1 MRESPLKGIR
11 VLDFGSFMAGPTAAM
26 LLAFL
31 GAEVIKV
38 ESRKRFDPSRV
49 YVHAPGRPPADPR
62 YGEQVF
68 GSANLN
74 KRSLTV
80 DLTTPKGKEIIR
92 QLVAKCDVLIENMS
106 PGTMKKLGLDN
117 TILAAKLAESLK
129 STLPVVAIVFAV
141 CFIFI
146 PVPAGA
152 LLAFVFGSILLVVGV
167 GLFTIGVDMA
177 MTPIGSHIGS
187 AVTKSRSL
195 MFALFISFLVGTFV
209 TVSEPDLQVLAG
221 QVPSIPNP
229 VIIGAVAL
237 GVGIF
242 LAAAMLRI
250 FLGISLRTLLLVTYP
265 IIIALAFFM
274 PADYIG
280 VAFDS
285 GGVTTGPMTV
295 PFIIALGVGVA
306 SSRSDSDAQ
315 NDSFGLVAIS
325 SIGPILAVMI
335 LGVLYPGG
343 GSDYTPVVVPEIAD
357 SLELWRLFASEFPHF
372 FHEVALALAP
382 IIVFFIA
389 FQIFKLRLHGTEL
402 MQIVIGIFYTYIG
415 LVLFLTG
422 VNAGFLPVGNYLGQ
436 LIGAL
441 EYNWVIVPLG
451 MVIGYFIVQ
460 AEPAVHVLGKQ
471 VLEVT
476 AGAIPGKA
484 LSVSLSIGI
493 AISVGLAM
501 LRILTG
507 LPLLWL
513 IVPGYALALV
523 LSFFVPTIF
532 TAIAFDSG
540 GVASGAMT
548 ATFLMP
554 LAMGLCTAVGGNVT
568 QDAFGVVAMVAMTPL
583 ITIQLLGLLYVRGMS
598 AVKKKENAI

>member
-1 MRESPLKGIR
+1 
-11 VLDFGSFMAGPTAAM
+11 M
-26 LLAFL
+26 L
-31 GAEVIKV
+31 
-38 ESRKRFDPSRV
+38 
-49 YVHAPGRPPADPR
+49 
-62 YGEQVF
+62 
-68 GSANLN
+68 
-74 KRSLTV
+74 
-80 DLTTPKGKEIIR
+80 
-92 QLVAKCDVLIENMS
+92 
-106 PGTMKKLGLDN
+106 KKLGLDN

-242 LAAAMLRI
+242 LAVAMLRI

-315 NDSFGLVAIS
+315 NDSFGFRS
-325 SIGPILAVMI
+325 S
-335 LGVLYPGG
+335 
-343 GSDYTPVVVPEIAD
+343 
-357 SLELWRLFASEFPHF
+357 
-372 FHEVALALAP
+372 
-382 IIVFFIA
+382 
-389 FQIFKLRLHGTEL
+389 
-402 MQIVIGIFYTYIG
+402 
-415 LVLFLTG
+415 
-422 VNAGFLPVGNYLGQ
+422 
-436 LIGAL
+436 
-441 EYNWVIVPLG
+441 
-451 MVIGYFIVQ
+451 
-460 AEPAVHVLGKQ
+460 
-471 VLEVT
+471 
-476 AGAIPGKA
+476 
-484 LSVSLSIGI
+484 
-493 AISVGLAM
+493 
-501 LRILTG
+501 
-507 LPLLWL
+507 
-513 IVPGYALALV
+513 
-523 LSFFVPTIF
+523 
-532 TAIAFDSG
+532 
-540 GVASGAMT
+540 
-548 ATFLMP
+548 
-554 LAMGLCTAVGGNVT
+554 
-568 QDAFGVVAMVAMTPL
+568 
-583 ITIQLLGLLYVRGMS
+583 
-598 AVKKKENAI
+598 

>member
-1 MRESPLKGIR
+1 
-11 VLDFGSFMAGPTAAM
+11 M
-26 LLAFL
+26 L
-31 GAEVIKV
+31 
-38 ESRKRFDPSRV
+38 
-49 YVHAPGRPPADPR
+49 
-62 YGEQVF
+62 
-68 GSANLN
+68 
-74 KRSLTV
+74 
-80 DLTTPKGKEIIR
+80 
-92 QLVAKCDVLIENMS
+92 
-106 PGTMKKLGLDN
+106 KKLGLDN
-117 TILAAKLAESLK
+117 TILMAKLEESLK
-129 STLPVVAIVFAV
+129 STLPVVAIVFAI
-141 CFIFI
+141 CFAFI
-146 PVPAGA
+146 PVPVGA
-152 LLAFVFGSILLVVGV
+152 LLAFVFGSILLIVGM
-167 GLFTIGVDMA
+167 GFFTIGVDMA
-177 MTPIGSHIGS
+177 MTPIGGYIGS

-195 MFALFISFLVGTFV
+195 WFILFISFLVGTFI

-221 QVPSIPNP
+221 QVPSIPYA

-237 GVGIF
+237 GVGVF
-242 LAAAMLRI
+242 LSVAMLRI
-250 FLGISLRTLLLVTYP
+250 FLGVPLRKMFVFFYVL
-265 IIIALAFFM
+265 IILLAFFM
-274 PADYIG
+274 PPDYIG

-315 NDSFGLVAIS
+315 NDSFGLVAIG
-325 SIGPILAVMI
+325 SIGPILAVML
-335 LGVLYPGG
+335 LGMVYPGG
-343 GSDYTPVVVPEIAD
+343 GSSYTPVVVPEIAD
-357 SLELWRLFASEFPHF
+357 SLELWKLFAHEFPRF
-372 FHEVALALAP
+372 FHEVALALTP
-382 IIVFFIA
+382 IIIFFAVF
-389 FQIFKLRLHGTEL
+389 QVFKLHLKGAEL
-402 MQIVIGIFYTYIG
+402 VQIVIGILYTYIG
-415 LVLFLTG
+415 LVTFLTG
-422 VNAGFLPVGNYLGQ
+422 VNAGFLPVGNYIGQ

-441 EYNWVIVPLG
+441 EYNWIIVPIG

-484 LSVSLSIGI
+484 LRVSLSIGI
-493 AISVGLAM
+493 AVSVGLAM

-513 IVPGYALALV
+513 IVPGYAIALI
-523 LSFFVPTIF
+523 LTFFVPTIF

-598 AVKKKENAI
+598 AVKKKENKI

>member
-1 MRESPLKGIR
+1 
-11 VLDFGSFMAGPTAAM
+11 M
-26 LLAFL
+26 L
-31 GAEVIKV
+31 
-38 ESRKRFDPSRV
+38 
-49 YVHAPGRPPADPR
+49 
-62 YGEQVF
+62 
-68 GSANLN
+68 
-74 KRSLTV
+74 
-80 DLTTPKGKEIIR
+80 
-92 QLVAKCDVLIENMS
+92 
-106 PGTMKKLGLDN
+106 KKLGLDN

-242 LAAAMLRI
+242 LAVAMLRI

-357 SLELWRLFASEFPHF
+357 SLELWALFAAEFPRF
-372 FHEVALALAP
+372 FHEVALALMP
-382 IIVFFIA
+382 IIIFFVV

-493 AISVGLAM
+493 AVSVGLYDFIRFPGVLRKYGVQLFLDLHYLLGGDFRKPAPRRALAAWLTPHVAASGDPGAFNQAM
-501 LRILTG
+501 MDLGARVCTPHAPACLLCPLRPDCRASVEGRQADFPEPPPRKTFPERKGEALILRDAQGRLLLTRHPG
-507 LPLLWL
+507 ERLLAGFWELPALASLPFARPGRTRRLGVYRQTFSHFRLTLSVRAAPPLADAPPLPEGFCWCADPAALPL
-513 IVPGYALALV
+513 
-523 LSFFVPTIF
+523 T
-532 TAIAFDSG
+532 
-540 GVASGAMT
+540 T
-548 ATFLMP
+548 ATRKI
-554 LAMGLCTAVGGNVT
+554 LA
-568 QDAFGVVAMVAMTPL
+568 AFP
-583 ITIQLLGLLYVRGMS
+583 S
-598 AVKKKENAI
+598 E

>member
-1 MRESPLKGIR
+1 MW
-11 VLDFGSFMAGPTAAM
+11 
-26 LLAFL
+26 
-31 GAEVIKV
+31 
-38 ESRKRFDPSRV
+38 
-49 YVHAPGRPPADPR
+49 
-62 YGEQVF
+62 
-68 GSANLN
+68 
-74 KRSLTV
+74 
-80 DLTTPKGKEIIR
+80 
-92 QLVAKCDVLIENMS
+92 
-106 PGTMKKLGLDN
+106 KKLGLDN
-117 TILAAKLAESLK
+117 TILVAKLEESLK

-152 LLAFVFGSILLVVGV
+152 LLAFVFGSIMLVVGV

-177 MTPIGSHIGS
+177 MTPIGNHIGS
-187 AVTKSRSL
+187 AVTKGRSL
-195 MFALFISFLVGTFV
+195 TFALFISFLVGTFV
-209 TVSEPDLQVLAG
+209 TISEPDLQVLAG
-221 QVPSIPNP
+221 QVPNIPNA

-242 LAAAMLRI
+242 LTIAMIRI
-250 FLGISLRTLLLVTYP
+250 FFGISLKRLLLVSYP
-265 IIIALAFFM
+265 IIILLAFFM
-274 PADYIG
+274 PADYVG

-325 SIGPILAVMI
+325 SIGPILAVML

-343 GSDYTPVVVPEIAD
+343 GSAYTPVVVPEIAD
-357 SLELWRLFASEFPHF
+357 SLELWALFAAEFPRF
-372 FHEVALALAP
+372 FHEVALALMP
-382 IIVFFIA
+382 IIVFFLA

-402 MQIVIGIFYTYIG
+402 MKIVIGILYTYAG

-493 AISVGLAM
+493 AVSVGLAM
-501 LRILTG
+501 FRILTG

-513 IVPGYALALV
+513 LVPGFALALI
-523 LSFFVPTIF
+523 LTFFVPTIF

>member
-1 MRESPLKGIR
+1 MW
-11 VLDFGSFMAGPTAAM
+11 
-26 LLAFL
+26 
-31 GAEVIKV
+31 
-38 ESRKRFDPSRV
+38 
-49 YVHAPGRPPADPR
+49 
-62 YGEQVF
+62 
-68 GSANLN
+68 
-74 KRSLTV
+74 
-80 DLTTPKGKEIIR
+80 
-92 QLVAKCDVLIENMS
+92 
-106 PGTMKKLGLDN
+106 KKLGLDN
-117 TILAAKLAESLK
+117 TIIAAKLAESLK

-177 MTPIGSHIGS
+177 MTPIGSHIGA
-187 AVTKSRSL
+187 AVTKRRSL
-195 MFALFISFLVGTFV
+195 WFALFISFIVGAFV

-221 QVPSIPNP
+221 QVPNIPNS

-242 LAAAMLRI
+242 LAVAMLRI
-250 FLGISLRTLLLVTYP
+250 FLGISLRTLLLISYP
-265 IIIALAFFM
+265 LIIVLAFFL
-274 PADYIG
+274 PPDYVG
-280 VAFDS
+280 AAFDS

-306 SSRSDSDAQ
+306 SSRSDSGAQ

-325 SIGPILAVMI
+325 SIGPILTVML
-335 LGVLYPGG
+335 LGVFYPSGG
-343 GSDYTPVVVPEIAD
+343 GDYTPVIVPEIAD
-357 SLELWRLFASEFPHF
+357 SLELWALFASEFPRF
-372 FHEVALALAP
+372 FWEVALALMP
-382 IIVFFIA
+382 IIVFFAA
-389 FQIFKLRLHGTEL
+389 FQIFKLRLHGIEL
-402 MQIVIGIFYTYIG
+402 TRIIIGIFYTYIG
-415 LVLFLTG
+415 LVFFLTG

-441 EYNWVIVPLG
+441 EYNWVIVPLC

-476 AGAIPGKA
+476 AGAIPGRA
-484 LSVSLSIGI
+484 LRVSLSIGI
-493 AISVGLAM
+493 SISVGLAM

-513 IVPGYALALV
+513 IVPGYAIALA

-554 LAMGLCTAVGGNVT
+554 LAMGLCTAVGGDVT
-568 QDAFGVVAMVAMTPL
+568 QDTFGVVAMVSMTPL